1 MCNEILN
8 DALLKILKG
17 ADRTINQNI
26 LLLIPALS
34 ALGFG
39 EYYEICF
46 LIIFGLILS
55 TVATISVAFT
65 FYAYTCLLYTS
76 PSPRDGATSR
86 MPSSA

>member
-39 EYYEICF
+39 EYYEMCF
-46 LIIFGLILS
+46 LIIFGFILS

-65 FYAYTCLLYTS
+65 FYAYTVKYW
-76 PSPRDGATSR
+76 RNKFRKD
-86 MPSSA
+86 